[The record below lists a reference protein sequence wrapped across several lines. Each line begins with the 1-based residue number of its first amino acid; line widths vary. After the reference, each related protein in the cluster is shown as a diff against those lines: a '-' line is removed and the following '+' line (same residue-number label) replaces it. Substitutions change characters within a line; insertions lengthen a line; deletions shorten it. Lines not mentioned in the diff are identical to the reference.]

1 VPLELVVNQ
10 IGKDKLVGYM
20 SIPKA
25 QPTQASAVRTG
36 N

>member
-10 IGKDKLVGYM
+10 IGKDKIVGYM
-20 SIPKA
+20 SVPKG
-25 QPTQASAVRTG
+25 QPRPASAVRTG